1 MTLRELKK
9 LIKSTKGI
17 KTPGPKALRESGVPV
32 VASCLSQ
39 GSILIVYENGFAI
52 YQRDGRGTVLSVDDC
67 RDYTYFSV
75 TGEICL
81 SEEYFLEQDF
91 HLLLSLVAE
100 DRLIHNLNKTSDDHE
115 VSYSDQE
122 KEWGAMKDE
131 RQDVL
136 GTIILEE
143 TLRETYGCM
152 TERQAEILK
161 MYYLEQMTIRE
172 IAEELGIS
180 HQGVKKSLDLA
191 IANAQKN
198 LKNF

>member
-9 LIKSTKGI
+9 LIKSTNGI

-67 RDYTYFSV
+67 SDYSYFSV
-75 TGEICL
+75 TGEIHL
-81 SEEYFLEQDF
+81 SEEYFMEQDF

-100 DRLIHNLNKTSDDHE
+100 DRLIHNMNKTSDEHE
-115 VSYSDQE
+115 ISYSDQE
-122 KEWGAMKDE
+122 KEWGAMKDDS
-131 RQDVL
+131 QDVL
-136 GTIILEE
+136 GTIIREE

-152 TERQAEILK
+152 TARQAEILK
-161 MYYLEQMTIRE
+161 LYYLEQMTIRE